1 MQEVVPQEACLIAN
15 AIPHVGPITWGRIIE
30 YYGFESQPEAVFKLT
45 EKQLRAVQGVGEVVA
60 RSIMNW
66 SMHFDIAQ
74 EKKRMRDKEV
84 RFWAKSDAEYPFYLK
99 QIEDAPIGLYA
110 KGELQLNQRT
120 IAIVGS
126 RRATLYGMT
135 VAKKLAKELARMGFC
150 IVSGLA
156 RGVDT
161 AAHEGALDAKGA
173 TVAVLGCGVD
183 IVYPPEN
190 EKLYDQIVER
200 GLVLSEFT
208 LGRIADK
215 QTFPMRNRIISGMA
229 QAVIVVETDLKG
241 GSMITARLAGE
252 QGRQVFAVPGRIDQT
267 TSRGCNHLI
276 REGATLLT
284 SVDDILTELQYM
296 NQLELGFADTQEAEE
311 GNAQESAILNALT
324 NNEQKLFQA
333 LREGGKAGIADL
345 IHRTQLS
352 VVTVL
357 PILTKLEIKRLITK
371 HLDGTYEAVC
381 LIYSKKHYN

>member
-1 MQEVVPQEACLIAN
+1 MQKVVPQEACLIAN
-15 AIPHVGPITWGRIIE
+15 AIPHVGPITWKRIID
-30 YYGFESQPEAVFKLT
+30 YYGLELSPEAVFELT
-45 EKQLRAVQGVGEVVA
+45 ERQLRAVQGVGDVVA
-60 RSIMNW
+60 RSILNW
-66 SMHFDIAQ
+66 SMHFDI
-74 EKKRMRDKEV
+74 EKEKQKMNETGVCFLSQCD
-84 RFWAKSDAEYPFYLK
+84 DEYPEYLK
-99 QIEDAPIGLYA
+99 QIDDAPIGLYA
-110 KGELQLNQRT
+110 KGNLSVVKRT

-161 AAHEGALDAKGA
+161 AAHEGALEGKGA

-190 EKLYDQIVER
+190 ENLYHRISDS
-200 GLVLSEFT
+200 GLILSEFT
-208 LGRIADK
+208 LGRVADK

-241 GSMITARLAGE
+241 GSMITAKLATE

-284 SVDDILTELQYM
+284 SVDDILTELHYM
-296 NQLELGFADTQEAEE
+296 NQLELSFSETQNGGAYDASEQEA
-311 GNAQESAILNALT
+311 AILNALT
-324 NNEQKLFQA
+324 NNEQKIFQV

-345 IHRTQLS
+345 IHRTQLP

-371 HLDGTYEAVC
+371 HLDGTYEAMCMV
-381 LIYSKKHYN
+381 